1 MKPPDRVVLTHFSCR
16 ARTGTAGRS
25 RCPGTGTT
33 RAGLGTGTAHLPCHT
48 EAGPFSFGL
57 GPWWPS
63 GVSPFGQLYS
73 ESSCGNVVVEPSIF
87 AIFSFST
94 TWDPNNFGQCVKV
107 KLLEGSSLMLPL
119 VLSIYF
125 VGCRMHNFYI
135 LISIHRPCV
144 FGATLSSPFRNDL
157 DVFIMLS

>member
-1 MKPPDRVVLTHFSCR
+1 M
-16 ARTGTAGRS
+16 
-25 RCPGTGTT
+25 
-33 RAGLGTGTAHLPCHT
+33 
-48 EAGPFSFGL
+48 
-57 GPWWPS
+57 
-63 GVSPFGQLYS
+63 
-73 ESSCGNVVVEPSIF
+73 VEPSILD
-87 AIFSFST
+87 IFSFST

-107 KLLEGSSLMLPL
+107 KLLDVKVKSLEGSSLMLPL